1 MKKENKSHEQKQSGK
16 EISRKT
22 FLKASATSMAA
33 LALPFGL
40 GCSKKPV
47 LSDIAC
53 LDAVKK
59 PGQSTDL
66 FEPVSIGNI
75 QLKNRFVRSA
85 TTMNSVDDLG
95 RPTDYLMGIYEDLC
109 KGGVGMIIT
118 GMMDTGLMIDG
129 FRYDPAHKNDYKKVP
144 DLAHEYN
151 VPILNQ
157 ISHQGSQTS
166 FIGSGA
172 FDYNKLSDA
181 DINGLI
187 DLFVRAIVISRDLG
201 FDGAQLHVAHGYLLS
216 ETLSPKKNKR
226 TDKWG
231 GTTEKRF
238 TMIREIMSRARAKA
252 GDFPIF
258 AKINGYDFQKNGMT
272 VEEAVRVAKLLE
284 DEGCASIE
292 VSSGVGA
299 DGLSTIRAPELP
311 FDAIIKFMPELKF
324 MESGPA
330 RKMGEA
336 LISAAIKRYE
346 PIEDYNVCASK
357 EIKSA
362 LSIPV
367 MVVGGIRNMNSARM
381 IRSTG
386 AADFIS
392 LGRPLIIEPH
402 LVDSFQNGFQDE
414 TTCTSCSYCIIAV
427 GAGDVGCSYG
437 GEVP

>member
-1 MKKENKSHEQKQSGK
+1 MKKENKGHEQKQSGK

-47 LSDIAC
+47 LSDVAC
-53 LDAVKK
+53 LDGVKK

-66 FEPVSIGNI
+66 FDPVSIGI
-75 QLKNRFVRSA
+75 IRLKNRFIRSA

-95 RPTDYLMGIYEDLC
+95 RPTDYLMGIYDDLC

-144 DLAHEYN
+144 DLAHQYN
-151 VPILNQ
+151 VPIINQ

-172 FDYNKLSDA
+172 FNYNKLSDA
-181 DINGLI
+181 DINDLI
-187 DLFVRAIVISRDLG
+187 DLFVRAIIISRDLG

-216 ETLSPKKNKR
+216 ETVSPKKNKR

-272 VEEAVRVAKLLE
+272 VEEAIRVAKI
-284 DEGCASIE
+284 G
-292 VSSGVGA
+292 
-299 DGLSTIRAPELP
+299 RAH
-311 FDAIIKFMPELKF
+311 
-324 MESGPA
+324 
-330 RKMGEA
+330 
-336 LISAAIKRYE
+336 
-346 PIEDYNVCASK
+346 V
-357 EIKSA
+357 
-362 LSIPV
+362 
-367 MVVGGIRNMNSARM
+367 
-381 IRSTG
+381 
-386 AADFIS
+386 
-392 LGRPLIIEPH
+392 
-402 LVDSFQNGFQDE
+402 
-414 TTCTSCSYCIIAV
+414 
-427 GAGDVGCSYG
+427 
-437 GEVP
+437 